1 MVEDGSLRV
10 DNLEAFFSDY
20 LEENGQ
26 LEAVFCRA
34 GYTSEELSKLNA
46 RFSALRPG
54 RESRAASLKLGRRFL
69 HLAGSLLKE
78 TFDRDE
84 CHLCIAFGLVG
95 RTLALDGDL
104 VCAAYLH
111 QSIFGQLSACQRLLP
126 LGQTRASE
134 LLWNLKPRILA
145 AVENSKSQGI
155 EEVWC
160 CQSALEIGSMRH
172 PLLPTRL
179 FIS

>member
-1 MVEDGSLRV
+1 M

-20 LEENGQ
+20 LEETGK

-34 GYTSEELSKLNA
+34 GYTSNDMPALNA
-46 RFSALRPG
+46 RFSALRPA
-54 RESRAASLKLGRRFL
+54 RESRVASLKLGRRFL
-69 HLAGSLLKE
+69 SLAASLLNQS
-78 TFDRDE
+78 FGQDE

-95 RTLALDGDL
+95 STLALGPDI

-111 QSIFGQLSACQRLLP
+111 QSIFGQISACQRLLP

-134 LLWNLKPRILA
+134 LLWSLKPRMLA
-145 AVENSKSQGI
+145 AVENSKAQSV

-160 CQSALEIGSMRH
+160 CQPAVEIGSMRH
-172 PLLPTRL
+172 PLLATRL